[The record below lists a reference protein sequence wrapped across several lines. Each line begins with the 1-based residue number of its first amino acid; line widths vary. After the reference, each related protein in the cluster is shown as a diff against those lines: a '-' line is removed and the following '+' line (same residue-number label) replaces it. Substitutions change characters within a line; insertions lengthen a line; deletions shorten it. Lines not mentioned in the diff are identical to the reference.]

1 MSLDDGPGIR
11 TTVFVKGCPLH
22 CLWCHN
28 PECVD
33 REGTVQFHGYFKKA
47 FLYQDEAE
55 ELCKRLQRDRPL
67 YEATGG
73 GVTISGGEP
82 LLYPEA
88 VSRIGTILKRE
99 GISLAVDTCG
109 FVPWQN
115 FEQVLPVTE
124 LVLYDLKAAGE
135 QRHRELT
142 GKSNVLIWEN
152 FHRLLEE
159 GTELLIR
166 IPVIGGA
173 NENELMELVG
183 KIPARANIKAVEFLP
198 YHRYGVG
205 KYEKLGKVYRGAA
218 FWTPTKEY
226 FREVVGLLEDKG
238 IRCFIQG
245 EMPSDTGADPL
256 LCHGRRNLPAED
268 GGRSRIP

>member
-33 REGTVQFHGYFKKA
+33 REGTVQFYGYFKKV

-142 GKSNVLIWEN
+142 GKSNVLI
-152 FHRLLEE
+152 
-159 GTELLIR
+159 
-166 IPVIGGA
+166 
-173 NENELMELVG
+173 
-183 KIPARANIKAVEFLP
+183 
-198 YHRYGVG
+198 
-205 KYEKLGKVYRGAA
+205 
-218 FWTPTKEY
+218 
-226 FREVVGLLEDKG
+226 
-238 IRCFIQG
+238 
-245 EMPSDTGADPL
+245 
-256 LCHGRRNLPAED
+256 
-268 GGRSRIP
+268 